1 MSWGRGFRS
10 ARFDHFFQDRAERS
24 GLLEVDV
31 MPGSGNNA
39 ARNCALG
46 FRAKAGENLAVFR
59 VELPRQV
66 AYGNAAP
73 RKLAKRA
80 NRFLLWGHHV
90 GTCSLEGEREQF
102 RIVGKTSRPKSF
114 SLVSRKMLLAFE

>member
-10 ARFDHFFQDRAERS
+10 ARFDHFFQDRVERL

-31 MPGSGNNA
+31 VPSSGNNA

-46 FRAKAGENLAVFR
+46 FCLKGGGDLAIFR

-66 AYGNAAP
+66 VYGNAAP
-73 RKLAKRA
+73 RKLTKRA
-80 NRFLLWGHHV
+80 NRFLL
-90 GTCSLEGEREQF
+90 
-102 RIVGKTSRPKSF
+102 
-114 SLVSRKMLLAFE
+114 